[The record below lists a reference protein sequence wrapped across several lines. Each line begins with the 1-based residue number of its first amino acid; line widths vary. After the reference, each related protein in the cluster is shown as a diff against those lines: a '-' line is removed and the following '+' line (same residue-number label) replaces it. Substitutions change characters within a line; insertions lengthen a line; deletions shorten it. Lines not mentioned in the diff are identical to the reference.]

1 MESVTGEPPFQ
12 LLPRFRLEE
21 LAPGRRPDQLV
32 ERQMSGAFPLPELPR
47 RESIGSLG
55 RVLPRQLVMVPGHF
69 PQPELPLLP
78 A

>member
-12 LLPRFRLEE
+12 LLPRFRLQE
-21 LAPGRRPDQLV
+21 LAPGPRPDQLV
-32 ERQMSGAFPLPELPR
+32 EREMSGAFPLPE
-47 RESIGSLG
+47 
-55 RVLPRQLVMVPGHF
+55 LPRQLVMVPGHF